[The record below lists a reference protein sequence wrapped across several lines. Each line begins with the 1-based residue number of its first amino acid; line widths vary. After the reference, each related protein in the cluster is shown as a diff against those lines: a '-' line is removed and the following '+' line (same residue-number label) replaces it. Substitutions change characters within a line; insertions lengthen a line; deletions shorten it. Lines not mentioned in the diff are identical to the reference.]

1 MRTRHTLRA
10 FALCAALGALEA
22 GAAVPGAIPAA
33 GVPEARPMYFE
44 HLTMRDGLSQS
55 TVMSILQDSQGYLWL
70 GTESGLNRYDGYS
83 VHEYRRERGNGHG
96 LANDYVWSLAEDR
109 SGDLWLAT
117 WGGGVA
123 RWERKTDRF
132 ESFRHNPADPGSLSS
147 DLVRTLL
154 IDQAGGIWAGTEE
167 GLDMLDPRTRRARH
181 FHHREGD
188 PRSLASD
195 RIFALH
201 TDSRGQLWV
210 GTDGGLSRYEPMT
223 GDFVN
228 VDLRA
233 GGDAAR
239 PVRVR
244 AIRGDRTGVLWVG
257 TLDRGLIRFEPRTGR
272 ITRFQHDAQTPGS
285 LSHDRVF
292 AILEDDAQRLWVAT
306 SDGLNLFDR
315 DSERFVRYGR
325 DADNPQSLRDT
336 DIMSL
341 YQDRGGVLWVGTR
354 AGGASH
360 WNPRSWALGHYLSP
374 LTSNVLINAFA
385 ESGHGKLWVGTLRGI
400 VEIETSSRR
409 ERRPVFGTRSPALPD
424 ERVMALLHDRSGA
437 LWIGTMAGG
446 LSRIDPA
453 SGSLRVFRHSE
464 SNLASLPA
472 DGVMSLYEDRSGT
485 LWVGSYGGGL
495 GRYDPASGGF
505 ERYPFGREDSTGL
518 SIGQASAITEDQ
530 RGNLWIG
537 TIGGGLNL
545 FERRTGRFYHFRR
558 RDGDTTSLSDD
569 TVYALHVDSRGELWV
584 GTAGGGVDH
593 VIGSSEDPTAVRFES
608 PQGLADMRG
617 QVVYGIESDG
627 LGRLWLS
634 TNNGLVRFDPR
645 TRAMK
650 VFHEAH
656 GLQGED
662 FNFNSHFRG
671 RDGTLYFGGSNGF
684 NAFAPDKEPAAAPP
698 PRVVLTSARILD
710 RTLAPNELPAPG
722 RPLALAHNDKLVT
735 FAFSALDFTSP
746 ENNRYRYRLEGFDTG
761 WNNVGGQR
769 SATYTNLDAGDY
781 IFKVRAANADD
792 VWNDD
797 GLAIPLHVS
806 AAPWDTPLAKV
817 AYAAVALLILGYLWR
832 HYRKRRDRELR
843 YKGELERT
851 VRTRTREL
859 EERNEQLQVLS
870 RAKGD
875 FVARMSHEL
884 RTPMNAVLGMSE
896 LLLDTQL
903 PQAQR
908 RFVEGIHRSADS
920 LLGIVDDVLDFSKI
934 EAGRLQLAP
943 VECDLTEL
951 VEQTSEMLAARAAA
965 KAVEVLC
972 DCPAHALPRVMADA
986 VRLRQVLVNLGGNA
1000 VKFTEAGEV
1009 RLRLVPLG
1017 LSAGSLLVRLDVADT
1032 GIGIEPRNQSRI
1044 FEEFTQEDAS
1054 TTRRFGGT
1062 GLGLS
1067 IVRQLVELM
1076 GGQLSLTSTPGVGST
1091 FSFELALP
1099 LALATAAMPQPP
1111 SDLRGLRM
1119 LVAAENQSVRALIQ
1133 RALTEWGVDCMCVS
1147 SLPETTRELS
1157 VAAYNAVVIDDSA
1170 SNVDAGKSLEPAL
1183 SQRAARPRV
1192 IRIRSFVSLAPDGNG
1207 KDQWFDA
1214 ELTRPLRL
1222 MELHGKLTGRLGSQ
1236 VGDVPAA
1243 DTHTR
1248 TFTPLTGRVLVVEDQ
1263 ELNREVADGMLA
1275 SFGLEV
1281 EAAEHGRQALA
1292 KLAADRYDVVLM
1304 DCQMPVMD
1312 GYSATRELRRLEAG
1326 GLRTPVIALTADMTD
1341 TARAAC
1347 FAAGMDDYVGKPF
1360 TRATLHAVLSRWLAT
1375 RKVAAGSGVLQSTCS

>member
-1 MRTRHTLRA
+1 MRPRHSLRA
-10 FALCAALGALEA
+10 LALCAVLGAFQA
-22 GAAVPGAIPAA
+22 GAAVPDAA
-33 GVPEARPMYFE
+33 PPVGVPEARPMYFE

-55 TVMSILQDSQGYLWL
+55 TVMTILQDSQGYLWL

-83 VHEYRRERGNGHG
+83 VHEYRRERGNEHG

-109 SGDLWLAT
+109 NADLWLAT

-123 RWERKTDRF
+123 RWDRKTDRF
-132 ESFRHNPADPGSLSS
+132 ESFRHNPADPHSLSS

-154 IDQAGGIWAGTEE
+154 IDPAGGIWAGTDA
-167 GLDMLDPRTRRARH
+167 GLDMIDPRTRQARH
-181 FHHREGD
+181 FHRREGD
-188 PRSLASD
+188 ARSLGSD
-195 RIFALH
+195 RIFALY
-201 TDSRGQLWV
+201 TDTRGRLWV
-210 GTDGGLSRYEPMT
+210 GTDGGLSRYEPAT

-233 GGDAAR
+233 SDSGAR
-239 PVRVR
+239 AVRVR
-244 AIRGDRTGVLWVG
+244 AVRGDRAGALWIG
-257 TLDRGLIRFEPRTGR
+257 TLDRGLIRFEPDSGR
-272 ITRFQHDAQTPGS
+272 ITRFQHDASMPGS
-285 LSHDRVF
+285 LSQDRVLG
-292 AILEDDAQRLWVAT
+292 ILEDDAQRLWIAT

-315 DSERFVRYGR
+315 ESERFIRYGR
-325 DADNPQSLRDT
+325 DSNNPQSLRDS

-360 WNPRSWALGHYLSP
+360 WNPRSWALGHYP
-374 LTSNVLINAFA
+374 SNVPVNAFA
-385 ESGHGKLWVGTLRGI
+385 EGAPGKLWVGTLRGV

-409 ERRPVFGTRSPALPD
+409 ERRPVFGAGNPPLPD
-424 ERVMALLHDRSGA
+424 ERVMALLRDRGGA

-446 LSRIDPA
+446 LVRFDPA
-453 SGSLRVFRHSE
+453 SGSRRVFLHADGDP
-464 SNLASLPA
+464 ASLPA
-472 DGVMSLYEDRSGT
+472 DGVMSLYQDRSGA
-485 LWVGSYGGGL
+485 LWVGSFGGGL
-495 GRYDPASGGF
+495 GRYDPATGGF
-505 ERYPFGREDSTGL
+505 VRYPFGREDGSGL
-518 SIGQASAITEDQ
+518 SNGNASAIAEDSL
-530 RGNLWIG
+530 GNLWIG

-545 FERRTGRFYHFRR
+545 FDRHTGSFHHFRR
-558 RDGDTTSLSDD
+558 RDGDTASLSDD
-569 TVYALHVDSRGELWV
+569 TVYALHVDSRGELWA

-593 VIGSSEDPTAVRFES
+593 VVGRSDNPAAVRFES
-608 PQGLADMRG
+608 PRGLAEAGG

-627 LGRLWLS
+627 VGRLWLS
-634 TNNGLVRFDPR
+634 TNNGLVRFDPK

-662 FNFNSHFRG
+662 FNFNAHFRG
-671 RDGTLYFGGSNGF
+671 DDGTLYFGGSNGF

-722 RPLALAHNDKLVT
+722 RPLMLEHNDKLVT
-735 FAFSALDFTSP
+735 FAFSALDFTSS

-769 SATYTNLDAGDY
+769 SATYTNLDAGNY
-781 IFKVRAANADD
+781 VFRVRAANADG
-792 VWNDD
+792 VWNEE
-797 GLAIPLHVS
+797 GLSIPLSVA
-806 AAPWDTPLAKV
+806 AAPWNTPLAKV
-817 AYAAVALLILGYLWR
+817 AYAAIALLIAGYLWR
-832 HYRKRRDRELR
+832 HYRKRRERELLYSR
-843 YKGELERT
+843 ELERT

-859 EERNEQLQVLS
+859 QERNEQLQVLS

-965 KAVEVLC
+965 KTVEVLC
-972 DCPAHALPRVMADA
+972 DVPAHPVPRVMADA

-1000 VKFTEAGEV
+1000 VKFTEQGEV

-1017 LSAGSLLVRLDVADT
+1017 LSAASLRVRLDVVDT

-1044 FEEFTQEDAS
+1044 FEEFAQEDAS

-1076 GGQLSLTSTPGVGST
+1076 GGKLSLTSEPGVGST
-1091 FSFELALP
+1091 FSFELSLP
-1099 LALATAAMPQPP
+1099 LVLATTEMPPVP
-1111 SDLRGLRM
+1111 SELRGLRV
-1119 LVAAENQSVRALIQ
+1119 LVAAGNEPVRDLIQ
-1133 RALTEWGVDCMCVS
+1133 HALTEWGADARCVRS
-1147 SLPETTRELS
+1147 VQEAVHELRS
-1157 VAAYNAVVIDDSA
+1157 AAYNAVVIDDSA
-1170 SNVDAGKSLEPAL
+1170 ANGNAGQLLSEAL

-1192 IRIRSFVSLAPDGNG
+1192 VRVRSFVSLTPDESE
-1207 KDQWFDA
+1207 KEQWFDA
-1214 ELTRPLRL
+1214 EVTRPLRL
-1222 MELHGKLTGRLGSQ
+1222 MALYAALSGRLGAQGSE
-1236 VGDVPAA
+1236 VASTDP
-1243 DTHTR
+1243 HTR
-1248 TFTPLTGRVLVVEDQ
+1248 TFTPLSGRVLVVEDQ
-1263 ELNREVADGMLA
+1263 ELNREVADGMLT

-1281 EAAEHGRQALA
+1281 DGAEHGRQALA

-1312 GYSATRELRRLEAG
+1312 GYSVTRELRRLEASG
-1326 GLRTPVIALTADMTD
+1326 TRTPIIALTADMTD
-1341 TARAAC
+1341 AARAEC

-1375 RKVAAGSGVLQSTCS
+1375 RNGKSGVRLEVRQSSLS

>member
-1 MRTRHTLRA
+1 MPPRHFLRA
-10 FALCAALGALEA
+10 FAFCAALGALDV
-22 GAAVPGAIPAA
+22 GAAVPDTMPVS

-55 TVMSILQDSQGYLWL
+55 TVMSILQDSLGYLWL

-83 VHEYRRERGNGHG
+83 VHEYRRERGSEHG

-109 SGDLWLAT
+109 NGDLWLAT

-123 RWERKTDRF
+123 RWDRKTDRF
-132 ESFRHNPADPGSLSS
+132 ERFRHDPADPQSLSS

-154 IDQAGGIWAGTEE
+154 IDPAGNIWAGTDE
-167 GLDMLDPRTRRARH
+167 GLDVLDPRTHRARH
-181 FHHREGD
+181 FHRRDGD
-188 PRSLASD
+188 PRALASD
-195 RIFALH
+195 RVFALY

-210 GTDGGLSRYEPMT
+210 GTDAGLGRYEPAT
-223 GDFVN
+223 RDFAN

-233 GGDAAR
+233 GDPRA
-239 PVRVR
+239 VRVR
-244 AIRGDRTGVLWVG
+244 AIRGDRAGALWVG
-257 TLDRGLIRFEPRTGR
+257 TLDRGLIRFEPQSGR
-272 ITRFQHDAQTPGS
+272 ITRFQHDPAVPGS

-292 AILEDDAQRLWVAT
+292 SILEDDAQRLWIAT

-315 DSERFVRYGR
+315 DSERFIRYGR

-374 LTSNVLINAFA
+374 LTRSVPINAFA
-385 ESGHGKLWVGTLRGI
+385 ERSRGKLWVGTLKGV
-400 VEIETSSRR
+400 VEIETASRR
-409 ERRPVFGTRSPALPD
+409 ERRPALGTGKPALPD
-424 ERVMALLHDRSGA
+424 ERVMALLRDRGGA
-437 LWIGTMAGG
+437 VWIGTMAGG
-446 LSRIDPA
+446 LARFDPA
-453 SGSLRVFRHSE
+453 SGSMRVFRHAE
-464 SNLASLPA
+464 SDPTSLPA
-472 DGVMSLYEDRSGT
+472 DGVMSLYEDRSGA
-485 LWVGSYGGGL
+485 LWIGSFGGGL
-495 GRYDPASGGF
+495 GRYDPANGGF
-505 ERYPFGREDSTGL
+505 VRYPYGREDSSGL
-518 SIGQASAITEDQ
+518 GNGHASAIAEDSL
-530 RGNLWIG
+530 GNLWIG

-545 FERRTGRFYHFRR
+545 FDRRTGQFHHFRR
-558 RDGDTTSLSDD
+558 RDGDTASLSDD
-569 TVYALHVDSRGELWV
+569 TVYALHVDARGELWV

-593 VIGSSEDPTAVRFES
+593 VLGRSDNPAAVRFES
-608 PQGLADMRG
+608 PRGLAEMRG

-627 LGRLWLS
+627 VGRLWLS
-634 TNNGLVRFDPR
+634 TNNGLVRFDPN

-662 FNFNSHFRG
+662 FNFNAHFRG
-671 RDGTLYFGGSNGF
+671 SDGTLYFGGSNGF
-684 NAFAPDKEPAAAPP
+684 NAFAPDEEPPAAPP

-722 RPLALAHNDKLVT
+722 RPLTLEHNDKLVT
-735 FAFSALDFTSP
+735 FAFSALDFTSS

-781 IFKVRAANADD
+781 VFRVRAANADG
-792 VWNDD
+792 VWNQE
-797 GLAIPLHVS
+797 GLSIPLHVA
-806 AAPWDTPLAKV
+806 AAPWNTPLAKV
-817 AYAAVALLILGYLWR
+817 AYAAIALLIAGYLWR
-832 HYRKRRDRELR
+832 HYRKRRERELLYSR
-843 YKGELERT
+843 ELERT

-859 EERNEQLQVLS
+859 QDRNEQLQVLS

-934 EAGRLQLAP
+934 EAGRLQLSP
-943 VECDLTEL
+943 VECDLAEL
-951 VEQTSEMLAARAAA
+951 VEQTAEMLAARAAA

-972 DCPAHALPRVMADA
+972 DVPSHPMPRVLADA

-1000 VKFTEAGEV
+1000 VKFTEHGEV

-1017 LSAGSLLVRLDVADT
+1017 LSAGSLRARLEVADT

-1044 FEEFTQEDAS
+1044 FEEFAQEDAS

-1076 GGQLSLTSTPGVGST
+1076 GGQLSLTSAPGVGST
-1091 FSFELALP
+1091 FSFELSVP
-1099 LALATAAMPQPP
+1099 LSLATAEMPPLP
-1111 SDLRGLRM
+1111 SDLRGLRV
-1119 LVAAENQSVRALIQ
+1119 LVAAGNGSVRGLIE
-1133 RALTEWGVDCMCVS
+1133 RALAEWGADARCVPSLREAAQELRS
-1147 SLPETTRELS
+1147 S
-1157 VAAYNAVVIDDSA
+1157 AFNAVVVDDSA
-1170 SNVDAGKSLEPAL
+1170 KNGDGEELLEDAL
-1183 SQRAARPRV
+1183 SQRAARPRAV
-1192 IRIRSFVSLAPDGNG
+1192 RVRSFVSLTPDEGETE
-1207 KDQWFDA
+1207 QWFDA

-1222 MELHGKLTGRLGSQ
+1222 MALYGALTGRVGGQGS
-1236 VGDVPAA
+1236 DVLST
-1243 DTHTR
+1243 DSHTR
-1248 TFTPLTGRVLVVEDQ
+1248 TFAPLSGRVLVVEDQ
-1263 ELNREVADGMLA
+1263 ELNREVADGMLS

-1281 EAAEHGRQALA
+1281 DAAEHGRQALA

-1304 DCQMPVMD
+1304 DCQMPVLD
-1312 GYSATRELRRLEAG
+1312 GYSTTRELRRLEAG
-1326 GLRTPVIALTADMTD
+1326 GAHTPVIALTADMTD
-1341 TARAAC
+1341 AARAAC

-1360 TRATLHAVLSRWLAT
+1360 TRATLHVVLSRWLAT
-1375 RKVAAGSGVLQSTCS
+1375 RRGGAHLDARQSSLS